1 MNIKL
6 SCYLLI
12 IIFFS
17 SCEGIDLPKPNAYL
31 SLDFP
36 DPNYSKIKF
45 DNTNVSLEINSSKT
59 SLLDNISESNS
70 ELFLSKTLSYPFIK
84 ADIFLA
90 YFKLNKSNNLNYRL
104 KYLSDFTAIHL
115 KKSLSPPSVQ
125 EFVNEKTKVFASII
139 NIKGDITSPYQFYA
153 TDSTNNLIIGIL
165 NFKSNTKYDSV
176 LPALNYLKNDI
187 YHLIESL
194 NWNVDK

>member
-1 MNIKL
+1 
-6 SCYLLI
+6 
-12 IIFFS
+12 
-17 SCEGIDLPKPNAYL
+17 
-31 SLDFP
+31 
-36 DPNYSKIKF
+36 
-45 DNTNVSLEINSSKT
+45 
-59 SLLDNISESNS
+59 
-70 ELFLSKTLSYPFIK
+70 
-84 ADIFLA
+84 
-90 YFKLNKSNNLNYRL
+90 LNYRL

>member
-1 MNIKL
+1 MNTKL
-6 SCYLLI
+6 SYHLLI
-12 IIFFS
+12 IVFFS
-17 SCEGIDLPKPNAYL
+17 SCEGIYLPKPNAYL

-45 DNTNVSLEINSSKT
+45 DNSNVSLEINSSKT
-59 SLLDNISESNS
+59 TLFDNTSEGNS
-70 ELFLSKTLSYPFIK
+70 ELLSKTLSYPLIK
-84 ADIFLA
+84 AEILLE

-115 KKSLSPPSVQ
+115 KKSLSPPAVQ
-125 EFVNEKTKVFASII
+125 EFVNEKKKVFASII

>member
-6 SCYLLI
+6 SYYLLI
-12 IIFFS
+12 IFFLS
-17 SCEGIDLPKPNAYL
+17 SCESIDLPKPNAYL

-36 DPNYSKIKF
+36 EPNYSKIKF
-45 DNTNVSLEINSSKT
+45 DNTNVSLEVNSAKT
-59 SLLDNISESNS
+59 TLFDNTSASNS
-70 ELFLSKTLSYPFIK
+70 ELLLSKTLTYPLIK
-84 ADIFLA
+84 AEILLE
-90 YFKLNKSNNLNYRL
+90 YFKLNKSNNLNDRL

-115 KKSLSPPSVQ
+115 KKSLNPPTVQ
-125 EFVNEKTKVFASII
+125 EFVNEKKKVFASII

-165 NFKSNTKYDSV
+165 NLKHKTKYDSV

-194 NWNVDK
+194 NWNVNN

>member
-6 SCYLLI
+6 SYYLLI

-84 ADIFLA
+84 ADILLE